1 MMPRFLLPRFPLL
14 RFPFAR
20 VGGLALIPILALLT
34 GFGPTKP
41 EVMKEMLLP
50 DAVGVKTLQNT
61 PWDALQGDPDPEAE
75 AIVKRYLAGLQS
87 KGLNVNEQG
96 VWLQSGPSLIV
107 NHQGMTPLSAASL
120 TKIASSLAALETW
133 GPQHQFETIV
143 YATGPIQNGVLQGNL
158 VVQGNGDP
166 MFVWEEA
173 IALGNALN
181 QVGIQEVAGELIIT
195 GNFFMNFD
203 FDHAQGGEF
212 LKQAFN
218 SKTWVGDIA
227 EQYRQFD
234 DPKPRKPTLV
244 IRGNVRVIENLDVNQ
259 AVAQSNLK
267 PIVKH
272 QSLPLLHLVKR
283 LNVHS
288 NNIMAESLSR
298 SLGGPQVTAQ
308 KAAAAAGLP
317 QNEINLA
324 NGSGLGVE
332 NRIAPHATAQMFT
345 AIARYAERNGFTVSD
360 LFPISGTDIGT
371 LIDRSIPKN
380 AVVKTG
386 TLNEVCA
393 LSGVLP
399 TRDRGLVWFSIINRG
414 SQIEAFRQQQ
424 DILLQQ
430 LQAHWGIPKD
440 RAPSIT
446 PNPKVN
452 TPDSELGA
460 PGRNQIL

>member
-1 MMPRFLLPRFPLL
+1 MMPRFLLPRFLL
-14 RFPFAR
+14 TRFSFAP
-20 VGGLALIPILALLT
+20 VFGLALMPVLALLT
-34 GFGPTKP
+34 GFGAAKP
-41 EVMKEMLLP
+41 EMMKEMLLP

-61 PWDALQGDPDPEAE
+61 PWEALQGDPDPEAE
-75 AIVKRYLAGLQS
+75 AIVKRYLTGLQS
-87 KGLNVNEQG
+87 QGLNVNEQG
-96 VWLQSGPSLIV
+96 IWLQSGPSLIV
-107 NHQGMTPLSAASL
+107 NHQGTTPLSAASL

-143 YATGPIQNGVLQGNL
+143 YAMGPIQNGVLQGNL

-181 QVGIQEVAGELIIT
+181 QAGIQQVTGELIIT

-218 SKTWVGDIA
+218 SKTWAGDIA
-227 EQYRQFD
+227 EQYSQLD
-234 DPKPRKPTLV
+234 QKPEKPTVV
-244 IRGNVRVIENLDVNQ
+244 IRGNVRVIDNLDVNQ
-259 AVAQSNLK
+259 AVSQSNLK

-283 LNVHS
+283 LNVYS
-288 NNIMAESLSR
+288 NNTMAESLSR
-298 SLGGPQVTAQ
+298 SLGGPQATAQ

-332 NRIAPHATAQMFT
+332 NRIAPHATAQMFS

-360 LFPISGTDIGT
+360 LFPISGTDVGT
-371 LIDRSIPKN
+371 LIDRKIPKN

-414 SQIEAFRQQQ
+414 SQIEAFRNQQ

-430 LQAHWGIPKD
+430 LQAHWGTPKD

-446 PNPKVN
+446 PNPKVK
-452 TPDSELGA
+452 TPQSELGA
-460 PGRNQIL
+460 MVRNQLL

>member
-1 MMPRFLLPRFPLL
+1 MMPRFLLL
-14 RFPFAR
+14 RFPFAP
-20 VGGLALIPILALLT
+20 VFGLALMPVLIPLM
-34 GFGPTKP
+34 GFGGAKP
-41 EVMKEMLLP
+41 EILKEMLLP

-61 PWDALQGDPDPEAE
+61 PWEALQGDPDLEAE

-87 KGLNVNEQG
+87 QGLNVNEQG
-96 VWLQSGPSLIV
+96 IWLQSGPSLIV
-107 NHQGMTPLSAASL
+107 NHQGSTPLSAASL

-133 GPQHQFETIV
+133 GPQYQFETIV
-143 YATGPIQNGVLQGNL
+143 YATGPVQNGVLQGNL

-181 QVGIQEVAGELIIT
+181 QAGIQQVAGDLIIT
-195 GNFFMNFD
+195 GNFFMNFE
-203 FDHAQGGEF
+203 FDPAQSGAF
-212 LKQAFN
+212 LKQALN
-218 SKTWVGDIA
+218 GKTWTGDIT
-227 EQYRQFD
+227 EQYTQLKQQQ
-234 DPKPRKPTLV
+234 PKPTIV
-244 IRGNVRVIENLDVNQ
+244 INGNVQVIQNLDLTQ
-259 AVAQSNLK
+259 ASAQSNVK

-272 QSLPLLHLVKR
+272 QSLPLLHIVKR
-283 LNVHS
+283 LNVYS
-288 NNIMAESLSR
+288 NNVMSEALSR

-308 KAAAAAGLP
+308 KAATAAGLA
-317 QNEINLA
+317 QNEVNLI

-332 NRIAPHATAQMFT
+332 NRISPHAAAQMFS

-360 LFPISGTDIGT
+360 LFPISGTDVGT
-371 LIDRSIPKN
+371 LIDRRIPKN

-414 SQIEAFRQQQ
+414 SQIEAFRNQQ
-424 DILLQQ
+424 DQLLQQ

-446 PNPKVN
+446 PNPKIN
-452 TPDSELGA
+452 TPQSELGA
-460 PGRNQIL
+460 MSRNQIL